1 MPRKRKGTD
10 FDAIGKAYGV
20 CGRTT
25 RRWHDAGVQIA
36 DPLCVSEA
44 LLRMRRPSPAAVK
57 AAAEML
63 KSELQTIP

>member
-1 MPRKRKGTD
+1 MPRRRKSPD
-10 FDAIGKAYGV
+10 FDAIGNAYGV

-25 RRWHDAGVQIA
+25 RRWHAAGVQIA
-36 DPLCVSEA
+36 DPLAVSEA
-44 LLRMRRPSPAAVK
+44 LLKMRRPSPAAVR